1 MKGFL
6 FFFFPFGDQQAVE
19 LPSLHGLGGCPQSP
33 VPVCLPSAL
42 FSHPQV
48 VELPSLHEAFGG
60 KGDPARLSAACL
72 CAPRVHT
79 FSSPVAGPLHSA
91 FFFWFR
97 RWCVKGFFFF
107 FWWQSVGSVVPSR
120 SLLPGSACRSMWC
133 SRPVFIRVGGLS
145 RARRGTDIHG
155 EWRPLFS
162 FCQRAP
168 RLSSP
173 PLTGGVWKAGV
184 RSLRH
189 EPCESPPALPA
200 VVRGGSREARQGL
213 RRLPP
218 LARFAPPTVCGP
230 CGPPPSEPGEGWPMC
245 AASHALPER
254 ALCARVSLAI
264 LAVLLERSRPIF
276 RGARY

>member
-1 MKGFL
+1 MCPPSAHLFFPRGWPTPLRFFFLVSEVVCEGFS
-6 FFFFPFGDQQAVE
+6 FFFFLVAV
-19 LPSLHGLGGCPQSP
+19 GR
-33 VPVCLPSAL
+33 VCGAL
-42 FSHPQV
+42 
-48 VELPSLHEAFGG
+48 
-60 KGDPARLSAACL
+60 
-72 CAPRVHT
+72 
-79 FSSPVAGPLHSA
+79 
-91 FFFWFR
+91 
-97 RWCVKGFFFF
+97 
-107 FWWQSVGSVVPSR
+107 SR

>member
-1 MKGFL
+1 M
-6 FFFFPFGDQQAVE
+6 
-19 LPSLHGLGGCPQSP
+19 
-33 VPVCLPSAL
+33 
-42 FSHPQV
+42 
-48 VELPSLHEAFGG
+48 
-60 KGDPARLSAACL
+60 
-72 CAPRVHT
+72 
-79 FSSPVAGPLHSA
+79 
-91 FFFWFR
+91 
-97 RWCVKGFFFF
+97 
-107 FWWQSVGSVVPSR
+107 PSR

-254 ALCARVSLAI
+254 ALCARVS
-264 LAVLLERSRPIF
+264 RSRSSRCSWSVPGRSSEVPGTERRRRF
-276 RGARY
+276 PFLRRVCPPARGPAFGGVPLRRCVRVGVEASGKKEALCVRPPLRERGTMNRLSRAPVRSGERPTTRCLLP

>member
-1 MKGFL
+1 MCPPSAHL
-6 FFFFPFGDQQAVE
+6 FF
-19 LPSLHGLGGCPQSP
+19 
-33 VPVCLPSAL
+33 
-42 FSHPQV
+42 
-48 VELPSLHEAFGG
+48 
-60 KGDPARLSAACL
+60 
-72 CAPRVHT
+72 PRGWPT
-79 FSSPVAGPLHSA
+79 PLR
-91 FFFWFR
+91 FFFLVSEVVCEGFS
-97 RWCVKGFFFF
+97 FFFF
-107 FWWQSVGSVVPSR
+107 FLVAVGRVCGALSR

-218 LARFAPPTVCGP
+218 SRAFRSAHRVWPVRPSSLRAGRGLADVCRVTRPSRTGFVCARLARDPRGAPGAFQADLQRCPVLSGGGVSRFSDVCALPRAVRPSAVFLCEGVFVW
-230 CGPPPSEPGEGWPMC
+230 GSRRAVRKRLSASVPPS
-245 AASHALPER
+245 
-254 ALCARVSLAI
+254 VSGG
-264 LAVLLERSRPIF
+264 R
-276 RGARY
+276 